1 MTQPPPNDQPEP
13 SYGYGGTG
21 SSDQPG
27 APHGQQAPRAWE
39 QGAHSDQSVP
49 FAPQP
54 GDPGKRRWPLWTAIG
69 CGLLTLLLLL
79 TAGGVALWLA
89 TRDDDKRYSS
99 TETSDPSGGPSDD
112 PASES
117 ETPADQTTGNP
128 TGEGDPSDEGDP
140 TDGGDPTDTGN
151 MGGSGPLDAQSIDG
165 GLGSSRAEP
174 APIGTTVAMPT
185 DADGTFEITFGTP
198 NWDAEQEIFDAS
210 PQNTPAPEGQRYVLV
225 PVSVTHRGD
234 GPSEY
239 YAIIGVDYVDSTGTV
254 HPVARG
260 VTSPRTSFDMGTFGD
275 GTTAEHDLVF
285 AVPADATDAGVADV
299 HLVFLGADPDVR
311 VYVDL
316 E

>member
-1 MTQPPPNDQPEP
+1 MTQPPPNDQPDP
-13 SYGYGGTG
+13 SYGYGDTG
-21 SSDQPG
+21 RPEQPG

-79 TAGGVALWLA
+79 TAGGVALWLS
-89 TRDDDKRYSS
+89 TRDDGEPRSS
-99 TETSDPSGGPSDD
+99 TETSDPSGD
-112 PASES
+112 PTS
-117 ETPADQTTGNP
+117 PDP
-128 TGEGDPSDEGDP
+128 TDEGDP
-140 TDGGDPTDTGN
+140 TNTGN
-151 MGGSGPLDAQSIDG
+151 MGGPGPLDAQSIDG
-165 GLGSSRAEP
+165 GPGSSRAEP

-185 DADGTFEITFGTP
+185 DAGGTFEITFGTP
-198 NWDAEQEIFDAS
+198 DWDADQEILDAS
-210 PQNTPAPEGQRYVLV
+210 PQNGPAPEGQRYVLV
-225 PVSVTHRGD
+225 PVTVTHRGE

-239 YAIIGVDYVDSTGTV
+239 YAIIGVDYVDSSGTV

-260 VTSPRTSFDMGTFGD
+260 VKPPRTSFDMGSFGD